1 MDNASLADDLFGS
14 DDEVAENKVRE
25 LSDRELDSGDD
36 EDRSDRARANSDSAG
51 LEDRPEEPEPSVVL
65 DTKVFRHPLPKPSD
79 GEVRSK
85 ILSVRDETY
94 QKVVQRFAIAK
105 VSWYRPAPIRPPN
118 LRTSHIR
125 SPYQYEVCRLFC
137 KCRCRNHHALP
148 QKPLHW
154 QAGE

>member
-1 MDNASLADDLFGS
+1 MASSDEEVMDNASLADDLFGS

-79 GEVRSK
+79 GEVRSNPK
-85 ILSVRDETY
+85 RSRRDLSEGSSTLCDCQSFLV
-94 QKVVQRFAIAK
+94 
-105 VSWYRPAPIRPPN
+105 
-118 LRTSHIR
+118 
-125 SPYQYEVCRLFC
+125 
-137 KCRCRNHHALP
+137 
-148 QKPLHW
+148 
-154 QAGE
+154 